1 MSENFGVKPGFEQT
15 PTQPGNSSHNNLVEN
30 HAAQLMDELFY
41 DLDSH
46 CESLAQ
52 PSAKPSSSQPA
63 RSAASHL
70 ALAVKTN
77 ELQDSLLIPY
87 VEMDAILEPF
97 SVETVLAPLNKAE
110 QPRSFLL
117 SGLAWGAFLGSIS
130 LFAFTQF
137 NAFTRSPATVQAA
150 VPTAVAAQPQDV
162 AFATQVSELL
172 QSTENVL
179 PSPPPLAVNAL
190 PTFAQTSVPAAI
202 VPPGAQPPATLTL
215 PGGAPIPSK
224 SVGIDQ
230 QSQAASKRKAQPNQK
245 TQTIN
250 LSTLNNR
257 LPVLKGNQNQVAT
270 SYIPPTLPLNPTP
283 QSLPMAQQAKS
294 GITIN
299 TILDLGSKSAI
310 LISRN
315 GSTQN
320 IHPGEVLDST
330 GWVFVQVKSGQA
342 ILQRGNETR
351 AVGIGEQF

>member
-15 PTQPGNSSHNNLVEN
+15 PTQPGGSSYNNLVEN
-30 HAAQLMDELFY
+30 HAVQLMDELFH

-46 CESLAQ
+46 GESLE
-52 PSAKPSSSQPA
+52 PPSSPQSTQ
-63 RSAASHL
+63 SAASQL
-70 ALAVKTN
+70 ALAVKTD
-77 ELQDSLLIPY
+77 ELQDNLLIPY

-97 SVETVLAPLNKAE
+97 YAGGTTPATLEETE
-110 QPRSFLL
+110 QSSSFLL

-137 NAFTRSPATVQAA
+137 SAFTRSPATVQAT
-150 VPTAVAAQPQDV
+150 VPTVAAAQPQDV
-162 AFATQVSELL
+162 AFATEVSELL
-172 QSTENVL
+172 QSTENIL
-179 PSPPPLAVNAL
+179 PSPPPLAVSAL
-190 PTFAQTSVPAAI
+190 PTLAQASIPTVI
-202 VPPGAQPPATLTL
+202 PPVAQPLVPSTL
-215 PGGAPIPSK
+215 PGGVIPSK
-224 SVGIDQ
+224 SVGMGQ
-230 QSQAASKRKAQPNQK
+230 QSKATGHSKAQTNQK
-245 TQTIN
+245 AQTVT
-250 LSTLNNR
+250 LSKLNNR
-257 LPVLKGNQNQVAT
+257 LPVLQGNQNQVAT
-270 SYIPPTLPLNPTP
+270 AYIPPTLPLNSTP

-320 IHPGEVLDST
+320 IHPGEVLDAT
-330 GWVFVQVKSGQA
+330 GWVFVQVQNGQA

>member
-1 MSENFGVKPGFEQT
+1 MSENFNVKLGFGQT
-15 PTQPGNSSHNNLVEN
+15 STQAGDSSYNNLVEN
-30 HAAQLMDELFY
+30 HAAQLMDELFH

-46 CESLAQ
+46 GESLEQ
-52 PSAKPSSSQPA
+52 RSAKSSLPQPA
-63 RSAASHL
+63 QSAASQL
-70 ALAVKTN
+70 ALAVKTD
-77 ELQDSLLIPY
+77 ELQDNLLIPY

-97 SVETVLAPLNKAE
+97 YGVETVPVPLEEPE

-117 SGLAWGAFLGSIS
+117 PGLAWGAFLGSVS

-137 NAFTRSPATVQAA
+137 NAFMRSPATVQAA
-150 VPTAVAAQPQDV
+150 VPTAAVAQPQDV
-162 AFATQVSELL
+162 AFATEVSELL
-172 QSTENVL
+172 QSSENIL
-179 PSPPPLAVNAL
+179 PSPSPLAVNAL
-190 PTFAQTSVPAAI
+190 PTLTQTSVPAI
-202 VPPGAQPPATLTL
+202 VPPGAQPPATATL
-215 PGGAPIPSK
+215 PGGVPIPLK
-224 SVGIDQ
+224 SAGIGQ
-230 QSQAASKRKAQPNQK
+230 QSQAINNRKAKNNQNA
-245 TQTIN
+245 QTIA
-250 LSTLNNR
+250 LSKLSDR

-283 QSLPMAQQAKS
+283 QSMPMAQQAKS

-310 LISRN
+310 LITRN